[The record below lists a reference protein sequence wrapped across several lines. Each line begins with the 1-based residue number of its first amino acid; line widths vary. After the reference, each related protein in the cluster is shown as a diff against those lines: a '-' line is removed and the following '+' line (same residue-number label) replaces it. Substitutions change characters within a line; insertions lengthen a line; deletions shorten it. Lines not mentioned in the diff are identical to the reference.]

1 MFTKLNSS
9 SETQTAIAFISASAG
24 ELDWL
29 LPILDD
35 LLKKG
40 FNVKIIFL
48 TRQARLSVTK
58 NRMLDDYISQQNIQH
73 EVTYLVA
80 ISLRKLNVLRILVI
94 EYPSN

>member
-1 MFTKLNSS
+1 MFKKLNSS

-58 NRMLDDYISQQNIQH
+58 NRMLDDYISQQNIQ
-73 EVTYLVA
+73 ELKN
-80 ISLRKLNVLRILVI
+80 LRVNDTAPRRPA
-94 EYPSN
+94 YCATSTSSSQ